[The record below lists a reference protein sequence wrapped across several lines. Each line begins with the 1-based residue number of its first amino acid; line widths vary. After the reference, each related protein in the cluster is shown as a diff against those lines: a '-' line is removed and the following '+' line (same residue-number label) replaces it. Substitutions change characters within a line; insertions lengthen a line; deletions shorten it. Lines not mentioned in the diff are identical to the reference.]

1 LTTLGIHVQPS
12 SGDDDGGMVARRA
25 IVRWSWRLLRRQ
37 WRSQVLIVALL
48 VLAVSAS
55 VVGGGVAYNLAPAAG
70 NAEFGAATHSLIFE
84 DPTQGGMA
92 VDVAAAAREF
102 GDVDVIRRWTVPF
115 PGVFE
120 PVEFRSQDPEGS
132 YTAPMLALL
141 QGDYPT
147 GNDEA
152 AITDGVASMYGVAPG
167 DHLAFA
173 GENLTVVGV
182 VENPSDLN
190 DEFALLSPGHD
201 DTPESATFLTEG
213 SDDQVLSFRPPSGAS
228 VTVASRPGN
237 IDVLATIGVLV
248 VSTLALALAA
258 MVAAAGFV
266 VLAHRR
272 LRQLGMLAAIGATG
286 RNLRLVMQA
295 NGWLV
300 GAVAAMVGAA
310 LGVSIWLLTVPLL
323 EKLTAHRIDPFQF
336 PWWLLVSTA
345 VLSVVTAAAAA
356 WLPAREVSRISTV
369 EALSGRPPRP
379 KPRGLSTSRAVPL
392 LIGGVLSLVVAGN
405 PTEGWIHVLLIVVG
419 AIAIILGLVAIGPST
434 IGLMEHLLRRSHVAV
449 RLAGRDLARHR
460 SRSGAALGAISLAL
474 GLAVAIVL
482 GTSVALFSSAE
493 EGNLGENQ
501 LIVRVGEIPPSGDV
515 VPIPDRSTSEI
526 AALDAQVDEL
536 AASLGGAGITP
547 VDVAVAADFDGFGGL
562 PAVVLTEEVEP
573 GLNRILTFV
582 YVANE
587 AILDSYGIDPA
598 TIPNDVEVLTVER
611 GTLFFEPMR
620 PELVQDYQSLKPGY
634 TSLPGSFIT
643 PEALAER
650 DWEHARAMWL
660 LETAGPITEEQ
671 VMEVS
676 QMAASSGITVEARSD
691 QADLRT
697 LRTVATAGGIA
708 VALGVLAMTVG
719 LLRSEAARELRTLTA
734 TGAPRSIR
742 RTLSAATTAI
752 LALLGALLGTA
763 AAYVGFIA
771 GYSGDLLALTPI
783 PFLHVSFIVIGLPL
797 LAAGLA
803 WLFAGREPVSLARSV
818 IE

>member
-1 LTTLGIHVQPS
+1 
-12 SGDDDGGMVARRA
+12 
-25 IVRWSWRLLRRQ
+25 
-37 WRSQVLIVALL
+37 
-48 VLAVSAS
+48 
-55 VVGGGVAYNLAPAAG
+55 
-70 NAEFGAATHSLIFE
+70 
-84 DPTQGGMA
+84 MA
-92 VDVAAAAREF
+92 VDVAAATEEF
-102 GDVDVIRRWTVPF
+102 GEVDVIRRWTVPF

-120 PVEFRSQDPEGS
+120 PVEFRSQDPDGF

-152 AITDGVASMYGVAPG
+152 AVTDGVASMYGVAPG

-173 GENLTVVGV
+173 GENLAVVGV

-190 DEFALLSPGHD
+190 DEFAMLSSGRE
-201 DTPESATFLTEG
+201 DTPESVTILTEG
-213 SDDQVLSFRPPSGAS
+213 SDDQILSFRPPSGAS

-237 IDVLATIGVLV
+237 VDVLATIGVIA
-248 VSTLALALAA
+248 VSTLALALVA
-258 MVAAAGFV
+258 MVAAAGFM

-286 RNLRLVMQA
+286 RNLRLVLKA

-300 GAVAAMVGAA
+300 GTVAAVVGAA

-323 EKLTAHRIDPFQF
+323 EELTAHRIDPLQF
-336 PWWLLVSTA
+336 PWWLLMSTA

-369 EALSGRPPRP
+369 DALSGRPPRP
-379 KPRGLSTSRAVPL
+379 QPRRLSTNRAVPL
-392 LIGGVLSLVVAGN
+392 LVAGAASLVVAGN

-419 AIAIILGLVAIGPST
+419 TMAIILGLLAIGPLT
-434 IGLMEHLLRRSHVAV
+434 IGLMVHVLRRSSVAV

-482 GTSVALFSSAE
+482 GTSVALFASAE

-501 LIVRVGEIPPSGDV
+501 LLVRVGEIPPSGDV

-526 AALDAQVDEL
+526 AALDDQVDEI
-536 AASLGGAGITP
+536 AASLGDARVTP

-582 YVANE
+582 YAANKS
-587 AILDSYGIDPA
+587 ILESYSVDAA
-598 TIPNDVEVLTVER
+598 TLPDDVEVLTVEE

-620 PELVQDYQSLKPGY
+620 PELVDDYQSLKPGY

-650 DWEHARAMWL
+650 GWEKARAMWL
-660 LETAGPITEEQ
+660 LETPGPITEDQ
-671 VMEVS
+671 ITEVS
-676 QMAASSGITVEARSD
+676 QMAASAGITVEARSD

-697 LRTVATAGGIA
+697 LRTVATVGGIA
-708 VALGVLAMTVG
+708 IALGVLAMTVG
-719 LLRSEAARELRTLTA
+719 LLRSEAAGDLRTLTA

-752 LALLGALLGTA
+752 MALLGALLGTA

-771 GYSGDLLALTPI
+771 GYSEDLLSLTPI

-803 WLFAGREPVSLARSV
+803 WLFAGREPTSLARSA